1 MAVGLYA
8 KGINAPKP
16 GLCDTQVWVIDCRST
31 PCFDQVVQTAN
42 VGIKATPL
50 HLIVPSASGRD
61 ISNRSK
67 SIHQVCKG
75 ALRGFHSKHWLHAFD
90 KGGCAY
96 GLPGLDIRM
105 NKPIEL
111 LSIQPGHPL
120 SVGLLDERPCVYQ
133 VAVFQQ

>member
-1 MAVGLYA
+1 MDLD
-8 KGINAPKP
+8 
-16 GLCDTQVWVIDCRST
+16 LES
-31 PCFDQVVQTAN
+31 
-42 VGIKATPL
+42 
-50 HLIVPSASGRD
+50 PSLLS
-61 ISNRSK
+61 ISNRGK
-67 SIHQVCKG
+67 SIHQVYEG
-75 ALRGFHSKHWLHAFD
+75 ALRGFHSKVWLHAFD